1 LGPVVSPYLQLR
13 EQPAPLAPP
22 TRLRRISSTVVL
34 LGLTSLF
41 TDLAAEMVTA
51 VLPLYLTF
59 QLGFSALQFGIV
71 DGIYQGATA
80 LVRVAGGFHAD
91 TRQRHKSVATFGYA
105 VGVVTKLALVVG
117 TGWGWITSVLL
128 VDRLGKGLRTSPRD
142 AMISLS
148 SRADTLGESFG
159 VHRTLDTVGALL
171 GPLMAFIVLTQTPDQ
186 YDVVFV
192 VSFCFATVG
201 LAIIALF
208 VREPKI
214 IPTDSPRRRMW
225 TEARA
230 LLHEQQFRQLTITA
244 AALSLLTISEPFV
257 YLVIQDAAGL
267 SVRWFPLLFVGT
279 AVSYLVLAVPAGRLA
294 DRIGRTRVFVGS
306 FGLLVLVYALL
317 GFSSL
322 APLEVLVVLVLMGAF
337 AAGTDGV
344 LMATAAPLLGRDRQ
358 ATGLAVI
365 TSTTAI
371 ARFGSSV
378 AFGAVWLAWG
388 WQVAVVSF
396 LVGLMLLLPVAAHG
410 LAVRTRT

>member
-1 LGPVVSPYLQLR
+1 M
-13 EQPAPLAPP
+13 
-22 TRLRRISSTVVL
+22 L

-41 TDLAAEMVTA
+41 TDLASEMVTA

-80 LVRVAGGFHAD
+80 LVRVASGFHAD
-91 TRQRHKSVATFGYA
+91 TRRRQKGVATFGYA
-105 VGVVTKLALVVG
+105 VGVVAKLALVAG
-117 TGWGWITSVLL
+117 TGWAWITGVLL
-128 VDRLGKGLRTSPRD
+128 ADRLGKGVRTSPRD

-148 SRADTLGESFG
+148 SRADMLGESFG
-159 VHRTLDTVGALL
+159 VHRALDTVGALL
-171 GPLMAFIVLTQTPDQ
+171 GPLMAFVVLTTTPDQ

-192 VSFCFATVG
+192 VSFCFAMVG

-225 TEARA
+225 REARV
-230 LLHEQQFRQLTITA
+230 LLEEPQFRRLTITA

-257 YLVIQDAAGL
+257 YLVIQDAAGV

-279 AVSYLVLAVPAGRLA
+279 AVSYLALAVPAGRLA

-306 FGLLVLVYALL
+306 FALLVAVYALL
-317 GFSSL
+317 CFSSL
-322 APLEVLVVLVLMGAF
+322 APLQVLVVLILMGAF

-358 ATGLAVI
+358 ATGMAVI
-365 TSTTAI
+365 TSAAAI

-378 AFGAVWLAWG
+378 AFGAMWMAWG
-388 WQVAVVSF
+388 WQVAVATF
-396 LVGLMLLLPVAAHG
+396 LVGLVLLLPVAARG
-410 LAVRTRT
+410 LAVRIAP

>member
-1 LGPVVSPYLQLR
+1 VSPYLQLR

-34 LGLTSLF
+34 LGFTSLF
-41 TDLAAEMVTA
+41 TDLASEMVTA

-71 DGIYQGATA
+71 DGLYQGATA

-91 TRQRHKSVATFGYA
+91 TRHRHKGVATFGYS

-117 TGWGWITSVLL
+117 TGWGWITGVLL

-142 AMISLS
+142 ALISLS

-159 VHRTLDTVGALL
+159 VHRALDTVGALL
-171 GPLMAFIVLTQTPDQ
+171 GPLMAFIVLAQTPDQ

-192 VSFCFATVG
+192 VSFCFALVG

-208 VREPKI
+208 VREPNVVT
-214 IPTDSPRRRMW
+214 TDSPRRRIW
-225 TEARA
+225 PEARA
-230 LLHEQQFRQLTITA
+230 LLHEQQFRRLTITA

-257 YLVIQDAAGL
+257 YLVIQEAAGL

-306 FGLLVLVYALL
+306 FGVLAVVYAVL

-322 APLEVLVVLVLMGAF
+322 AARDVLFVLVLMGAF

-358 ATGLAVI
+358 ATGMAVI
-365 TSTTAI
+365 TSITAI

-378 AFGAVWLAWG
+378 TFGAVWLAWG
-388 WQVAVVSF
+388 WQVGVVSF
-396 LVGLMLLLPVAAHG
+396 LVGLVVLLPVAARG
-410 LAVRTRT
+410 LAVRTTA